1 MSGFYR
7 KKTLLITGSAGF
19 IGFHISKKM
28 LEAGWNVLGVDS
40 LNDYYSV
47 ALKKE
52 REKILLNYNNYTSVR
67 AKVEDKDVLLKL
79 FEAKKPDLVIHLAA
93 QAGVRPSIEFP
104 RTYLESNVNGT
115 FELLE
120 AARKYPPSHILI
132 ASTSSVYGAN
142 ESMPYKETDK
152 ADNQMSFYAA
162 TKKATENIAHSY
174 AHLFSIP
181 ITMFRFFPVYGPFGR
196 EEMALFKFTKAIL
209 NEEVIDVYN
218 NGKMQ
223 RDFTFIDD
231 LCEAVQLLCKEIP
244 NKRINSR
251 IKNLDSLSPVA
262 PFRIVNIG
270 NSKPVLLLDFIRAL
284 EKALGKNAIMNM
296 MPMQPG
302 DVSIT
307 WANSALLKQ
316 LTGYVP
322 DTDIQTGIEKFVE
335 WYTKFYKVGRKD

>member
-1 MSGFYR
+1 MSGLYR
-7 KKTLLITGSAGF
+7 KKTLLVTGSAGF
-19 IGFHISKKM
+19 IGFHICKRM
-28 LEAGWNVLGVDS
+28 LEAGWKVLGVDS

-47 ALKKE
+47 SLKKE
-52 REKILLNYNNYTSVR
+52 REKILLNFDSYTSVR
-67 AKVEDKDVLLKL
+67 AKVEEKDVLLKL
-79 FEAKKPDLVIHLAA
+79 FEAEKPDLVIHLAA

-104 RTYLESNVNGT
+104 RKYLESNVNGT

-120 AARKYPPSHILI
+120 AARKFPPSHILM

-162 TKKATENIAHSY
+162 TKKSTENIAHSY

-181 ITMFRFFPVYGPFGR
+181 ITMFRFFTVYGPYGR
-196 EEMALFKFTKAIL
+196 PDMALFKFTKAIL

-218 NGKMQ
+218 NGEMQ

-244 NKRINSR
+244 SKGISSK

-270 NSKPVLLLDFIRAL
+270 NSKPILLLDFIRAL
-284 EKALGKNAIMNM
+284 EKALGKNAIINM

-307 WANSALLKQ
+307 WSNSALLKQ

-322 DTDIQTGIEKFVE
+322 DTDIQTGIAKFVE
-335 WYTKFYKVGRKD
+335 WYTKFYKLGRKD